1 MDTLISKQWSVNV
14 RASALLAIIALGL
27 IGNYF
32 KYPIFLNIDFLFG
45 SIFAM
50 LALQLFGLSSGIA
63 AGAITAVVTYFMWN
77 HPYAIVIMTAE
88 VAAVGLLM
96 RHKNIGM
103 VLADAIYWLVVGVP
117 LVYVFYHG
125 IMDVPM
131 GNTTIVMT
139 KQAVNGV
146 ANALVARLLYSGYAF
161 RTGSEK
167 ISYRDLIYNLLS
179 CFAICPALI
188 LLMASSNANFLETD
202 RQIRDDLVLNTRLV
216 SYQIDVWSRNRSRPI
231 DNLAKLA
238 LTLTPAQMQP
248 RLVQA
253 HNSDVN
259 FLRIG
264 LLDKNATIVA
274 YYSPDDKSGQ
284 HNIGRNFADR
294 PYIARLKQTLKPM
307 LSEVVMGH
315 IGKPKPMVT
324 MLAPV
329 VKDNEYQGYVSGVLS
344 LDELE
349 VFLNNSTQIKA
360 MLYTLLDT
368 NGNVILTN
376 HKDQKVMQPFVHSA
390 GNINRLDESIS
401 QWIPKLPHNTPI
413 SEQWRSSFYVDDSP
427 IGGLSEWR
435 LVLEQPVAP
444 FQKKLYAQYT
454 NELALLFI
462 LLFTAL
468 ALAEFLSRK
477 VVARTEELILVTKT
491 LSKDLSCGVEPV
503 WPESNLKEHHNL
515 IERFKEMAE
524 SLSGQ
529 FRTNK
534 ELTVSL
540 EDRIAERTAALTAQK
555 ALEETVRQL
564 AFYDT
569 LTKLPNR
576 RLLIDRLNKVMAISK
591 RSSTYAALMFLDLD
605 NFKPLNDTHGHGV
618 GDLLLIEVANRLTE
632 SVREMDTVA
641 RFGGDEFVVL
651 LGDLGPTEPTAQVL
665 VVAEKIRTSLAEPY
679 FLTIKQTGCPDNVV
693 MHQCSVSIGVAVFV
707 NHDLSETDVLKWA
720 DDAMYKAK
728 EVGRNSIQLHGSP
741 LAIT

>member
-125 IMDVPM
+125 IMDVPV

-274 YYSPDDKSGQ
+274 YYSLDDKSGQ

-349 VFLNNSTQIKA
+349 VFLEQQYTDQGDA
-360 MLYTLLDT
+360 LYTT
-368 NGNVILTN
+368 
-376 HKDQKVMQPFVHSA
+376 
-390 GNINRLDESIS
+390 
-401 QWIPKLPHNTPI
+401 
-413 SEQWRSSFYVDDSP
+413 
-427 IGGLSEWR
+427 
-435 LVLEQPVAP
+435 
-444 FQKKLYAQYT
+444 
-454 NELALLFI
+454 
-462 LLFTAL
+462 
-468 ALAEFLSRK
+468 
-477 VVARTEELILVTKT
+477 
-491 LSKDLSCGVEPV
+491 
-503 WPESNLKEHHNL
+503 
-515 IERFKEMAE
+515 
-524 SLSGQ
+524 
-529 FRTNK
+529 
-534 ELTVSL
+534 
-540 EDRIAERTAALTAQK
+540 
-555 ALEETVRQL
+555 
-564 AFYDT
+564 
-569 LTKLPNR
+569 
-576 RLLIDRLNKVMAISK
+576 
-591 RSSTYAALMFLDLD
+591 
-605 NFKPLNDTHGHGV
+605 
-618 GDLLLIEVANRLTE
+618 
-632 SVREMDTVA
+632 
-641 RFGGDEFVVL
+641 
-651 LGDLGPTEPTAQVL
+651 
-665 VVAEKIRTSLAEPY
+665 
-679 FLTIKQTGCPDNVV
+679 
-693 MHQCSVSIGVAVFV
+693 
-707 NHDLSETDVLKWA
+707 
-720 DDAMYKAK
+720 
-728 EVGRNSIQLHGSP
+728 
-741 LAIT
+741 

>member
-540 EDRIAERTAALTAQK
+540 EDRI
-555 ALEETVRQL
+555 
-564 AFYDT
+564 
-569 LTKLPNR
+569 P
-576 RLLIDRLNKVMAISK
+576 
-591 RSSTYAALMFLDLD
+591 
-605 NFKPLNDTHGHGV
+605 P
-618 GDLLLIEVANRLTE
+618 E
-632 SVREMDTVA
+632 SE
-641 RFGGDEFVVL
+641 
-651 LGDLGPTEPTAQVL
+651 
-665 VVAEKIRTSLAEPY
+665 
-679 FLTIKQTGCPDNVV
+679 
-693 MHQCSVSIGVAVFV
+693 
-707 NHDLSETDVLKWA
+707 
-720 DDAMYKAK
+720 
-728 EVGRNSIQLHGSP
+728 
-741 LAIT
+741 

>member
-1 MDTLISKQWSVNV
+1 
-14 RASALLAIIALGL
+14 
-27 IGNYF
+27 
-32 KYPIFLNIDFLFG
+32 
-45 SIFAM
+45 
-50 LALQLFGLSSGIA
+50 
-63 AGAITAVVTYFMWN
+63 
-77 HPYAIVIMTAE
+77 
-88 VAAVGLLM
+88 
-96 RHKNIGM
+96 
-103 VLADAIYWLVVGVP
+103 
-117 LVYVFYHG
+117 
-125 IMDVPM
+125 
-131 GNTTIVMT
+131 
-139 KQAVNGV
+139 
-146 ANALVARLLYSGYAF
+146 
-161 RTGSEK
+161 
-167 ISYRDLIYNLLS
+167 
-179 CFAICPALI
+179 
-188 LLMASSNANFLETD
+188 
-202 RQIRDDLVLNTRLV
+202 
-216 SYQIDVWSRNRSRPI
+216 
-231 DNLAKLA
+231 
-238 LTLTPAQMQP
+238 
-248 RLVQA
+248 
-253 HNSDVN
+253 
-259 FLRIG
+259 
-264 LLDKNATIVA
+264 
-274 YYSPDDKSGQ
+274 
-284 HNIGRNFADR
+284 
-294 PYIARLKQTLKPM
+294 
-307 LSEVVMGH
+307 MGH

-540 EDRIAERTAALTAQK
+540 EDRI
-555 ALEETVRQL
+555 
-564 AFYDT
+564 
-569 LTKLPNR
+569 P
-576 RLLIDRLNKVMAISK
+576 
-591 RSSTYAALMFLDLD
+591 
-605 NFKPLNDTHGHGV
+605 P
-618 GDLLLIEVANRLTE
+618 E
-632 SVREMDTVA
+632 SE
-641 RFGGDEFVVL
+641 
-651 LGDLGPTEPTAQVL
+651 
-665 VVAEKIRTSLAEPY
+665 
-679 FLTIKQTGCPDNVV
+679 
-693 MHQCSVSIGVAVFV
+693 
-707 NHDLSETDVLKWA
+707 
-720 DDAMYKAK
+720 
-728 EVGRNSIQLHGSP
+728 
-741 LAIT
+741 

>member
-1 MDTLISKQWSVNV
+1 MDTLILKQRSVNV
-14 RASALLAIIALGL
+14 RASVLLTIIALGL

-50 LALQLFGLSSGIA
+50 LALQLFGLGSGIA
-63 AGAITAVVTYFMWN
+63 AGAITAVVTYFLWN

-117 LVYVFYHG
+117 LVFVFYHG
-125 IMDVPM
+125 IMDVPV

-161 RTGSEK
+161 GTGSEK

-284 HNIGRNFADR
+284 QNIGRNFADR

-315 IGKPKPMVT
+315 LGKPKPMVT

-349 VFLNNSTQIKA
+349 VFLNKSTQIGA

-376 HKDQKVMQPFVHSA
+376 HNDQKVMQSFVRSA
-390 GNINRLDESIS
+390 GNLNRLDESIS
-401 QWIPKLPHNTPI
+401 QWIPKLPPNTPI
-413 SEQWRSSFYVDDSP
+413 SEQWRSSFYVADSP

-444 FQKKLYAQYT
+444 FQKVLYAQYT

-477 VVARTEELILVTKT
+477 VVARTDELILVTKT
-491 LSKDLSCGVEPV
+491 LSKDLSRGIEPV

-515 IERFKEMAE
+515 IGRFKEMAE

-540 EDRIAERTAALTAQK
+540 ENRIAERTAALTAQK

-564 AFYDT
+564 AFYDS

-651 LGDLGPTEPTAQVL
+651 LGDLGPTEPAAQAL

-693 MHQCSVSIGVAVFV
+693 KHQCSVSIGVAVFV

-720 DDAMYKAK
+720 DDAMYQAK
-728 EVGRNSIQLHGSP
+728 ERGRNSIQLHGSP